1 MLIIPRHP
9 FTIVATVN
17 ASRCLGWF
25 IGGLLLCVF
34 ISATAVA
41 QGVKPR
47 AVISIIIDD
56 IGYRADEGAAMINL
70 TGNLTFAVLP
80 NAPKTEQ
87 LANLAHQ
94 QGKEVI
100 LHMPMQSVLGVQAED
115 GVLNVEMAEAAV
127 VDALTQA
134 FNNVPYAIGMNNHQ
148 GSLLTRH
155 PGHMTWVM
163 KAMREGGYFFVDSR
177 TTKHSVA
184 EVMANEQGVRVVRRD
199 VFLDHTVDKEC
210 IRFEFNRLIKIA
222 LKKGRAVAIG
232 HPYAETLA
240 VLEEM
245 LPRLDALGIDLV
257 PISQQIKSQQVLLKA
272 GVSTPALT
280 GG

>member
-1 MLIIPRHP
+1 MLIIPKHP
-9 FTIVATVN
+9 FAIAATIKAL
-17 ASRCLGWF
+17 RCLGWL
-25 IGGLLLCVF
+25 IGGLLLCLF
-34 ISATAVA
+34 ISATAKA
-41 QGVKPR
+41 ECIKPH

-56 IGYRADEGAAMINL
+56 IGYRAEEGAAMINL
-70 TGNLTFAVLP
+70 PANLTFAVLP
-80 NAPKTEQ
+80 NAPKTKQ

-100 LHMPMQSVLGVQAED
+100 LHMPMQSVLGMHSES
-115 GVLNVEMAEAAV
+115 GVLNVEMAEGAV
-127 VDALTQA
+127 VDALKQA

-199 VFLDHTVDKEC
+199 VFLDHTVDKEF
-210 IRFEFNRLIKIA
+210 IRSEFNRLIKIA
-222 LKKGRAVAIG
+222 LKRGRAVAIG

-245 LPRLDALGIDLV
+245 LPRLNELGIDLV
-257 PISQQIKSQQVLLKA
+257 PISQQIKSQQLLLKA
-272 GVSTPALT
+272 GASTPALT
-280 GG
+280 DG